1 VRVAGISKT
10 GGPVEIFSV
19 SDPPA
24 PGADEV
30 TIQVRAAGVG
40 NWDEVVRIGG
50 WDVHASPP
58 MALGVE
64 AAGVVDAVGA
74 AVTGWGPGDEVITHP
89 VPLRGQGTWAPW
101 LLAPADLLAVKPAT
115 LSWEAAAGFP
125 IPALTA
131 HQTLAEALRVQPGE
145 TVLVNGAGG
154 VTGRLLVSLAVA
166 MDARVIAVA
175 GPTSE
180 PQLLSLGADAVLDY
194 HRQDWPRRLMR
205 LTESRRVDAVANA
218 VRDGS
223 AAAINTIRDGGRLAT
238 ITSDPPPPQRGIE
251 ITSVYV
257 RADGT
262 QLRIL
267 ADRVCMNGPVIEA
280 GSTFPLVEA
289 EQALALATRG
299 AGGRVV
305 SLKL

>member
-1 VRVAGISKT
+1 VRVAGISKL
-10 GGPVEIFSV
+10 GGPVEILSV
-19 SDPPA
+19 PDPPSPA
-24 PGADEV
+24 DDEV

-40 NWDEVVRIGG
+40 NWDEVVRMGG
-50 WDVHASPP
+50 WDVGAGPP

-64 AAGVVDAVGA
+64 AAGVIDVVGT
-74 AVTGWGPGDEVITHP
+74 AVTGWVPGDEVMTHP
-89 VPLRGQGTWAPW
+89 LPLRGQGAWAPS
-101 LLAPADLLAVKPAT
+101 LLAPADQLAAKPAA

-125 IPALTA
+125 VPALTA
-131 HQTLAEALRVQPGE
+131 HQTLVEALRVRPDE

-154 VTGRLLVSLAVA
+154 VTGRLLVSLAVL
-166 MDARVIAVA
+166 MHARVIAVA

-180 PQLLSLGADAVLDY
+180 QQLLSLGAETVLDY
-194 HRQDWPRRLMR
+194 HHEDWPRRVLG
-205 LTESRRVDAVANA
+205 LTDSRGVDAVANA

-223 AAAINTIRDGGRLAT
+223 AAAIDTIRDGGRLAT

-262 QLRIL
+262 QLRTL
-267 ADRVCMNGPVIEA
+267 ADQASNNALGIEA
-280 GSTFPLVEA
+280 GSPFRLVEA
-289 EQALALATRG
+289 AQALGLATHG

-305 SLKL
+305 SVRL